1 LSYHFAKLA
10 RRLMDCLNPD
20 GSHTDEDRARL
31 RGLVLG
37 NH

>member
-1 LSYHFAKLA
+1 
-10 RRLMDCLNPD
+10 MDCLNPD
-20 GSHTDEDRARL
+20 GIHTDEDRARL